1 MGDSSSSS
9 DPFPP
14 LPASS
19 SVGALGAEASVTGR
33 PQLGSTLGASVEPPL
48 MTVSSDPPLKAVSGG
63 GACRARVS
71 SLQPQGKLTYHPNV
85 LQDGVVSPPVE
96 LLRRLDE
103 NGELVSHSITVSY
116 PWKPSAAVEKKW
128 VAIGRRLLARSPR
141 VIQDKDQVSLL
152 NPEIANRDI
161 ELTDRLMMN
170 SEEGRPEFHRVASG
184 GSEDSLVDGLHT
196 ATDLVDCLDQADL
209 NSPGNAPL
217 NLPIEATSPLTPLVG
232 VVPPLPALLIFS
244 GTSIGQLGGE
254 HRAPADSNPNH
265 EPTADV
271 ILEEGEIE

>member
-1 MGDSSSSS
+1 MGDPSSSS

-19 SVGALGAEASVTGR
+19 SVDALGAEAPVTGR

-71 SLQPQGKLTYHPNV
+71 SFQTQGKLTYHPNV

-96 LLRRLDE
+96 LLRVGARAWATALSDITE
-103 NGELVSHSITVSY
+103 ILELRPWHIGDQTLFLRQWSPGMGMDSGSVDVIPLWVQFHGLPMEYWTIEGLSHLSSGIGKPISMDSQTAKMDRIGY
-116 PWKPSAAVEKKW
+116 AKICIEPSAAVEKKW
-128 VAIGRRLLARSPR
+128 VATGRRLLARSPR

-161 ELTDRLMMN
+161 ELTDGLMIN

-184 GSEDSLVDGLHT
+184 GSEDSLVDGLHIT
-196 ATDLVDCLDQADL
+196 CT
-209 NSPGNAPL
+209 
-217 NLPIEATSPLTPLVG
+217 
-232 VVPPLPALLIFS
+232 
-244 GTSIGQLGGE
+244 
-254 HRAPADSNPNH
+254 
-265 EPTADV
+265 
-271 ILEEGEIE
+271 